1 MGEVGGSSPSGCTT
15 FKKSS
20 MKILVVEDSEDRN
33 QHFRQWLQGHDFSI
47 VLNAEDGIRQVHAK
61 KYDVIFLDHD
71 LGDRSG
77 VPSDDPNTGYAV
89 AKEIPNSINRDAQVI
104 VHSMNPVGSQ
114 NILNVLSGKATHRVF
129 GNWIEAAVK

>member
-1 MGEVGGSSPSGCTT
+1 MN
-15 FKKSS
+15 
-20 MKILVVEDSEDRN
+20 ILVVEDSEERN
-33 QHFRQWLQGHDFSI
+33 QHFRQWLQGHEFSI
-47 VLNAEDGIRQVHAK
+47 AINAEEGLRLLHAK

-89 AKEIPNSINRDAQVI
+89 AKEIPNSINKDAQVI
-104 VHSMNPVGSQ
+104 IHSMNPVGSQ
-114 NILNVLSGKATHRVF
+114 NILNVLNGKATHRVF